1 MRSGSLRALAASSFA
16 FATALVAAP
25 SARAS
30 NVTEFPDNGS
40 EQMGRGGAWV
50 ARASDPLATAF
61 NPAGLAGQYTKVTV
75 QNGIIFENTCFSR
88 LKSLNDTS
96 NDPLVRPDGSF
107 PQVCNDGAATINP
120 QLGATFRLSDRLGLG
135 LLLIGP
141 SSAGEKVFP
150 DFVPDATGQLQA
162 SPQRYLLVK
171 QAGII
176 VFPTIG
182 LGYEVVD
189 NLRIGA
195 SFAWGISRV
204 QLSNASMSLNS
215 DGTSPSNDT
224 RATLQAQDYFIP
236 GMNLGVLYSPLPEL
250 DIAGWF
256 KWSDAIR
263 ASGDVGTATSYYTR
277 QNAGGDDKN
286 VRYGDTIFDD
296 CGTGLPVHET
306 SKPCG
311 SGDNAKLK
319 IAIPMEAK
327 IGIRYHKPRV
337 RTEYE
342 EIATARATTRLTS
355 ADVQDPATP
364 PEPVAPA
371 AGGEGP
377 PAPAPAEPPPVV
389 AEPAYRLKHVR
400 DPLSTDVFDIELDL
414 TWAHNSQL
422 DPISIRFPGDAT
434 GKGLLPVSGIQG
446 ADLPPNAD
454 IKRGYKDVVGVRL
467 GGDYNVIPDK
477 LALRAGTF
485 FESSALDPQY
495 QAIDFIASSRFGLA
509 LGATYR
515 IRFGGAKS
523 TSALEIMAGFGHVFY
538 GEQSRTDRGADGQR
552 ALAGSSCNGST
563 PTAPTT
569 CADGNERYR
578 SKWPVNL
585 GTITS
590 SLNVINVG
598 LAYRF

>member
-1 MRSGSLRALAASSFA
+1 MRSASLRALAAASFA
-16 FATALVAAP
+16 LGLFAASP
-25 SARAS
+25 ARAS

-50 ARASDPLATAF
+50 ARASDPLATTF
-61 NPAGLAGQYTKVTV
+61 NPAGLAGQYSKVTV
-75 QNGIIFENTCFSR
+75 QNGVIFENTCFSR
-88 LKSLNDTS
+88 LKALNDTT
-96 NDPLVRPDGSF
+96 NDPLARADGSF
-107 PQVCNDGAATINP
+107 PEVCNDGKATLNPQIGATI
-120 QLGATFRLSDRLGLG
+120 RLTDRLGLG

-141 SSAGEKVFP
+141 SSAGEKNFP
-150 DFVPDATGQLQA
+150 DFVNDGSGQPVA
-162 SPQRYLLVK
+162 APQRYLLVK
-171 QAGII
+171 QSGII

-195 SFAWGISRV
+195 SFAWGISRL
-204 QLSNASMSLNS
+204 QLANASMSLNA
-215 DGTSPSNDT
+215 DGTTSANDT
-224 RATLQAQDYFIP
+224 RAVLQAQDYFVP
-236 GMNLGVLYSPLPEL
+236 GVNLGVLYSPLPEL

-263 ASGDVGTATSYYTR
+263 AYGDVGTATSYYTK

-286 VRYGDTIFDD
+286 VRYGDTIFED
-296 CGTGLPVHET
+296 CGTGLPIHEQT
-306 SKPCG
+306 KPCNG
-311 SGDNAKLK
+311 GNNARLQ
-319 IAIPMEAK
+319 ITIPVEAK

-337 RTEYE
+337 RAEYGE
-342 EIATARATTRLTS
+342 VAGRPTRLTS
-355 ADVQDPATP
+355 AD
-364 PEPVAPA
+364 PEPSSPPSSPAPGA
-371 AGGEGP
+371 EGP
-377 PAPAPAEPPPVV
+377 PATPAPAEPPPVFSG
-389 AEPAYRLKHVR
+389 EPARRLQHVR
-400 DPLSTDVFDIELDL
+400 DPLSTDVFDVELDL

-422 DPISIRFPGDAT
+422 DPIIIRFPGDPS

-467 GGDYNVIPDK
+467 GGDYNILPDK
-477 LALRAGTF
+477 LAVRAGGF

-515 IRFGGAKS
+515 IRFGGAES
-523 TSALEIMAGFGHVFY
+523 TSALEIMAGFGHVFF

-563 PTAPTT
+563 PSGPTT

-590 SLNVINVG
+590 SVNVINVG